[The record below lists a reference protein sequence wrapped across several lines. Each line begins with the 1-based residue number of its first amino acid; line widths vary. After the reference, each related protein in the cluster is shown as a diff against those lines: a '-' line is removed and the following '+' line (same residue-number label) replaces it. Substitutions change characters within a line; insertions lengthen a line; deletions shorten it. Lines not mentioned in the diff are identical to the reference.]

1 MHLKPKAHIILDLNA
16 MILPLALL
24 KVTGVFR
31 KMKEGEILEIHTED
45 QETREQIFKV
55 LHSSRYDLVEVN
67 EGESIARILL
77 KKI

>member
-31 KMKEGEILEIHTED
+31 KMKEGEILEILTED

-55 LHSSRYDLVEVN
+55 LHSSRYDLVKVN
-67 EGESIARILL
+67 AGESIAGILL